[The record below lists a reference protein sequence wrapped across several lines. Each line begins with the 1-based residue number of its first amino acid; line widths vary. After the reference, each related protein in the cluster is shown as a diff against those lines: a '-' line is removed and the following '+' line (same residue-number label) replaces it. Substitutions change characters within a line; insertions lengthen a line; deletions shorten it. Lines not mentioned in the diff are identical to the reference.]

1 MFIAIL
7 TTVKIGVTLLFPSLG
22 ISPSEVVEV
31 IQPKIIITPEPLA
44 ESSVSSPSEES
55 GTGVVENSV
64 VLTSTYTLEVSGTG
78 PNPVAPYSGPVG
90 LSEFG
95 YTAGYSPLSP
105 NAVVDTPTRSEIASY
120 ELHLATNSSFPA
132 GSPLGS
138 VEASSSIFPSPVE
151 YPGRHPNSDASDI
164 SSEGVLNTSVL
175 YTSTHESRK

>member
-31 IQPKIIITPEPLA
+31 IQPKIVITAEPLA
-44 ESSVSSPSEES
+44 ESSVSSPSKVS

-78 PNPVAPYSGPVG
+78 PIPLAPYSGPVG
-90 LSEFG
+90 TSEFG

-105 NAVVDTPTRSEIASY
+105 NAVIDTPTRSEIAAH
-120 ELHLATNSSFPA
+120 ELLLASNSSLPSS
-132 GSPLGS
+132 SP
-138 VEASSSIFPSPVE
+138 ASSSVFPSPVE